1 MKPTVCLFTAS
12 ASPSGL
18 GEQMLALAQELP
30 DRYSLCF
37 VCQPSRGG
45 SRLLR
50 RADDLGLPTAEIDVG
65 RPDGEAELAAFL
77 RDLRV
82 DLFHCHAGVMIE
94 GYAGVHA
101 ARTAGVPAV
110 VRTEHVAEPSSVLP
124 LDELPDLE
132 QSPYHRPDRRLSE
145 GEVAELVA
153 GFRREYLDALHL
165 VDLVICVS
173 EGVRDSFL
181 KVGAAPEKLRVVRN
195 GIRPPLAESSDA
207 GAQLS
212 EDRRTVL
219 SVGRL
224 VELKGHRFILG
235 AVDKVVRS
243 EPDAVFL
250 WVGTGPLED
259 ELRERVRS
267 RGLENWVWL
276 AGSRSDVSDLMAA
289 ADVFLHASAVEGLP
303 LVVLEAMAAGRP
315 VVATH
320 APGTDE
326 VVVDNVTGR
335 LVGRARLDG
344 SGDTDAL
351 AAAILQPLQD
361 RELASAWGRAGRE
374 RVRREFSSERM
385 ARQTAEIYAELLG

>member
-1 MKPTVCLFTAS
+1 
-12 ASPSGL
+12 
-18 GEQMLALAQELP
+18 
-30 DRYSLCF
+30 
-37 VCQPSRGG
+37 
-45 SRLLR
+45 
-50 RADDLGLPTAEIDVG
+50 
-65 RPDGEAELAAFL
+65 
-77 RDLRV
+77 
-82 DLFHCHAGVMIE
+82 
-94 GYAGVHA
+94 
-101 ARTAGVPAV
+101 
-110 VRTEHVAEPSSVLP
+110 
-124 LDELPDLE
+124 
-132 QSPYHRPDRRLSE
+132 
-145 GEVAELVA
+145 
-153 GFRREYLDALHL
+153 
-165 VDLVICVS
+165 
-173 EGVRDSFL
+173 
-181 KVGAAPEKLRVVRN
+181 
-195 GIRPPLAESSDA
+195 
-207 GAQLS
+207 
-212 EDRRTVL
+212 
-219 SVGRL
+219 
-224 VELKGHRFILG
+224 
-235 AVDKVVRS
+235 
-243 EPDAVFL
+243 VFL